1 MPLMWLI
8 LGAGF
13 LRGGMALA
21 DLTWYSKAR
30 ADQVFA
36 TKEEL
41 ASVKGV
47 AGAKGDPGPQGPP
60 GPAGPK
66 GPKGEDGAPGERG
79 LKGEDGV
86 PGPQGPQGL
95 TGSVGPEGQR
105 GPAGPAGPTGPAGP
119 PGPKGDTPSL
129 EGYLKRVDADQVYAS
144 KTDLAK
150 AQAGGNVDLSGYA
163 TKEELQRISLTP
175 GPAGPTGPQGPPG
188 PKGDA
193 GAKGDP
199 GPAGPAGPKGADG
212 KSYTGPD
219 ILVLDKDAPVPAGT
233 KTGTIIVRKEK

>member
-1 MPLMWLI
+1 MLLMWLI

-41 ASVKGV
+41 
-47 AGAKGDPGPQGPP
+47 
-60 GPAGPK
+60 
-66 GPKGEDGAPGERG
+66 R
-79 LKGEDGV
+79 
-86 PGPQGPQGL
+86 
-95 TGSVGPEGQR
+95 
-105 GPAGPAGPTGPAGP
+105 
-119 PGPKGDTPSL
+119 
-129 EGYLKRVDADQVYAS
+129 
-144 KTDLAK
+144 
-150 AQAGGNVDLSGYA
+150 
-163 TKEELQRISLTP
+163 RISLTP

-193 GAKGDP
+193 GAKGDAGTP
-199 GPAGPAGPKGADG
+199 GPQGAVGPTGPAGTAGAKGDPGPQGPAGPKGADG

-219 ILVLDKDAPVPAGT
+219 ILVLAKDAPVPAGT